1 MHRSNFGLAGVM
13 LYVLRVRGLDDLE
26 VSGPLR
32 AVFSAD
38 LSRLFF
44 IHADVTHST
53 ITDITI
59 QIIDLLWNIII

>member
-26 VSGPLR
+26 VRSPLR

-38 LSRLFF
+38 LSCLFF
-44 IHADVTHST
+44 HHADVTPST
-53 ITDITI
+53 ISDTTI
-59 QIIDLLWNIII
+59 QIVGLSYGT